1 MFSLK
6 EKAAIVGIGETEY
19 SRDAGIS
26 VISLNLQAAARAV
39 EDAGLTIKDIDG
51 IIPRADLVTTD
62 ELLSN
67 FGIKDL
73 RYSVIIRMG
82 GASATASLQ
91 SAAMAV
97 ASQALQAVYAREKT
111 EIDPVAQEPPQ
122 LVVLYS
128 RNGQDFQGDTVGRS
142 SGFEPI
148 AGFRV
153 VILAHKP
160 GFS

>member
-6 EKAAIVGIGETEY
+6 DKVAIVGIGETEY
-19 SRDAGIS
+19 SRDAGVS
-26 VISLNLQAAARAV
+26 VLSLNLQAATRAV

-51 IIPRADLVTTD
+51 LLPRADLVTTD

-97 ASQALQAVYAREKT
+97 ASG
-111 EIDPVAQEPPQ
+111 VAK
-122 LVVLYS
+122 VVLCVFGWKAAS
-128 RNGQDFQGDTVGRS
+128 
-142 SGFEPI
+142 
-148 AGFRV
+148 
-153 VILAHKP
+153 KP
-160 GFS
+160 GFRAGLFPHPEHYAGRPSPAVSKTLSAACPGAILCPHGQKAYA